1 MTRLPAGSSG
11 RAEQLVG
18 LARHMG
24 SASVVPHGVPTSTRD
39 GWRSI
44 EHRVL
49 KRRASA
55 GRGPRRRR
63 QRFSSPVRDAFETW
77 RSRARAS
84 RLLARLIT
92 IALTTLAIADLIFD
106 ATPLRQ
112 ASYAIA
118 VLLAGAAALLAVAA
132 AERAGAE
139 QSRRW
144 QLQAVASAVIMLMLM
159 ATGTDGGH
167 GDALWFLL
175 VVGAAS
181 TLVALATSYRDG
193 SGSGVGAVCLALD
206 SAIVGFTTALMT
218 IALASA
224 NVPVGGAAILL
235 GAFGAAGYPAALATR
250 PAVRA
255 DPRGSDALFLGG
267 GLVLCLSAAG
277 EAARQIGLGAPAFR
291 AAPLRAPFWPRGLPP
306 LP

>member
-1 MTRLPAGSSG
+1 MTRLPAGTSR
-11 RAEQLVG
+11 RAEHIVG
-18 LARHMG
+18 LARHMD

-167 GDALWFLL
+167 GDALGFLL

-206 SAIVGFTTALMT
+206 SAIVGFTTALM
-218 IALASA
+218 IVALANT

-235 GAFGAAGYPAALATR
+235 GAFGAAGYAGAVATR

-267 GLVLCLSAAG
+267 VLVLCLSAAG
-277 EAARQIGLGAPAFR
+277 VSPPPHRLRRPACLAPPGGALFCP
-291 AAPLRAPFWPRGLPP
+291 PGPR
-306 LP
+306 